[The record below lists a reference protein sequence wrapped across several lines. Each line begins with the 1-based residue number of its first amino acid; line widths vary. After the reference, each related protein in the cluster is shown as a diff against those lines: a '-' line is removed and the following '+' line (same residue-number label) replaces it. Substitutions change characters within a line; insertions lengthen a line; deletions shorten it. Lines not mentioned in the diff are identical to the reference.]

1 MRKIKEARCAAV
13 KERRCLK
20 SGNTEVNVANP
31 RTIVDVA
38 TELGK
43 AKDSVRFCLEHESGL
58 VDMHGLSYWA
68 GVVER
73 RRKEIKEMI

>member
-1 MRKIKEARCAAV
+1 MFMKKDEV
-13 KERRCLK
+13 K
-20 SGNTEVNVANP
+20 VASQ
-31 RTIVDVA
+31 RTIIEVA
-38 TELGK
+38 TELEQ
-43 AKDSVRFCLEHESGL
+43 AKDAVRFCLEHESGL